1 MQSLNPSPGADATR
15 LASDATRLAPSLW
28 RAWCYLVVLSFRRQ
42 ARARQMVWIA
52 LGLLAFIA
60 AMTAV
65 ATAADQWRRPRYRYI
80 VAERQAM
87 IDAVHPGDPGQAV
100 ADAYFGAARAA
111 VETDQSAVQV
121 FGRWFVVPIFL
132 TFLLPL
138 WSLSFATEAV
148 GGDREQNSL
157 IWLLARPLPRP
168 AVYLAKFV
176 ALLPWCLALNVGGFA
191 LLCAAAGRPGLTG
204 LVLFW
209 PAVLAA
215 TLAFAALFHLIG
227 AVFRRPAIVAI
238 GYSFCLE
245 IILGD
250 MPGTMKRVSIGYYA
264 HCMMLEAAAAH
275 GVQMDESAVYVPV
288 GGATAL
294 IVLLSATAALLALG
308 MVVFSR
314 MQYHEGV

>member
-191 LLCAAAGRPGLTG
+191 LPVRGGRPAGADRPGPLLAGRAGRHPGLRG
-204 LVLFW
+204 PVPPDRGRLPPAGHRRHRLF
-209 PAVLAA
+209 
-215 TLAFAALFHLIG
+215 
-227 AVFRRPAIVAI
+227 
-238 GYSFCLE
+238 
-245 IILGD
+245 
-250 MPGTMKRVSIGYYA
+250 
-264 HCMMLEAAAAH
+264 
-275 GVQMDESAVYVPV
+275 
-288 GGATAL
+288 
-294 IVLLSATAALLALG
+294 LLS
-308 MVVFSR
+308 
-314 MQYHEGV
+314 

>member
-1 MQSLNPSPGADATR
+1 MSAISTSSPA
-15 LASDATRLAPSLW
+15 LAPAPSLW

-52 LGLLAFIA
+52 LGLLGFIGG
-60 AMTAV
+60 MTAL
-65 ATAADQWRRPRYRYI
+65 ATASDQWHRPRYRQI
-80 VAERQAM
+80 IAERQAM
-87 IDAVHPGDPGQAV
+87 MDAVRPGEPTQAF
-100 ADAYFGAARAA
+100 ADASFTAARAA
-111 VETDQSAVQV
+111 AATEESAVQV
-121 FGRWFVVPIFL
+121 FARWFMVPIML

-138 WSLSFATEAV
+138 WSLSFATESL
-148 GGDREQNSL
+148 GGEREQNNL

-176 ALLPWCLALNVGGFA
+176 ALLPWCHALNVGGFA
-191 LLCAAAGRPGLTG
+191 LLCVAAGRPGLTG
-204 LVLFW
+204 LALFW
-209 PAVLAA
+209 PAVVCASM
-215 TLAFAALFHLIG
+215 AFAALFHLVG

-250 MPGTMKRVSIGYYA
+250 MPGYLKRVSIGFYA
-264 HCMMLEAAAAH
+264 HCMMLEAADAH
-275 GVQMDESAVYVPV
+275 GIQLDRSSVYWPV
-288 GGATAL
+288 DGTTAL
-294 IVLLSATAALLALG
+294 IVLLTATVALLALG